1 MRKLLA
7 ITASFLLLGAPGYA
21 LQDVPAAVLV
31 QVEGAVQ
38 VQIAGGSPQDAAVGG
53 RLSVGDQVLP
63 GQSGRAVL
71 VYRTGATQ
79 VVTEAITIEAAT
91 VGAEVDMFSRTVQV
105 LAQAATS
112 DARSQPNRQ
121 GMIRPIP
128 GEPVLIGPRN
138 EITVMDSR
146 PTFSWHSVPEAAGYT
161 IQIRKDGSRPVRYQ
175 TGPDTTWTL
184 PMTSPALTH
193 GDTYWWTVAP
203 AASGRATR
211 EGRFQ
216 VIDVEEYQGVVNSI
230 QAISDA
236 GLDPT
241 GDGAFLAVVIYR
253 DAGLLYDAAGLLSF
267 LEDSGATLSRDV
279 LLLQGEI
286 MDALGQLDAAR
297 KAFDKADEMMR

>member
-7 ITASFLLLGAPGYA
+7 ITTSVLLLGAAGYA
-21 LQDVPAAVLV
+21 LQDAPAAVLV

-38 VQIAGGSPQDAAVGG
+38 VQPAGGSPQDAAVGG

-63 GQSGRAVL
+63 GQNGRAV
-71 VYRTGATQ
+71 VVFRTGATQ
-79 VVTEAITIEAAT
+79 VVTEATTIEAAT
-91 VGAEVDMFSRTVQV
+91 GGAEGDMFSRTVQV

-138 EITVMDSR
+138 EITVMDPR
-146 PTFSWHSVPEAAGYT
+146 PTFTWHSVPNATGYT
-161 IQIRKDGSRPVRYQ
+161 IQIRKPGSRPVRYE
-175 TGPDTTWTL
+175 TGADTTWTL
-184 PMTSPALTH
+184 PMTVPALSH

-203 AASGRATR
+203 KESGRATR
-211 EGRFQ
+211 ETQFQ
-216 VIDVEEYQGVVNSI
+216 VIDMEGYQGVTSSI
-230 QAISDA
+230 QAISAA

-253 DAGLLYDAAGLLSF
+253 DAGLLYDAAGLLGF
-267 LEDSGATLSRDV
+267 LQDSGASLSQDV
-279 LLLQGEI
+279 LLLHGEI
-286 MDALGQLDAAR
+286 LDALGQLDAAR
-297 KAFDKADEMMR
+297 EAFDRADEMGR

>member
-7 ITASFLLLGAPGYA
+7 ITTSFLLLGAAGYA
-21 LQDVPAAVLV
+21 LQEPPVAVLV

-38 VQIAGGSPQDAAVGG
+38 VQHAGGPPQDAAVGE

-63 GQSGRAVL
+63 GQSGRAVV
-71 VYRTGATQ
+71 VYRTGAMR
-79 VVTEAITIEAAT
+79 VVTEATTIEAAT
-91 VGAEVDMFSRTVQV
+91 GGAEGDMFSRTVQV

-128 GEPVLIGPRN
+128 GEPILIGPRN

-146 PTFSWHSVPEAAGYT
+146 PTFTWHSVPEATGYT
-161 IQIRKDGSRPVRYQ
+161 IQIRKPGSPPVRHQ

-184 PMTSPALTH
+184 PMTVPALSH

-203 AASGRATR
+203 KESGRATR
-211 EGRFQ
+211 ETQFQ
-216 VIDVEEYQGVVNSI
+216 VIDMEGYQGVTTSI

-236 GLDPT
+236 GLDPV
-241 GDGAFLAVVIYR
+241 GNGAFLAVVIYR
-253 DAGLLYDAAGLLSF
+253 DAGLLYDAAGLLGF
-267 LEDSGATLSRDV
+267 LEDSGMALSRDV

-297 KAFDKADEMMR
+297 EAFDKADEMGR